1 VESCLKRAA
10 FLFYIRKKYFMYS
23 SYNEEALFMVLAIVG
38 VIFLVTIVIAI
49 FYLLTLSRTL
59 ALCAPQNRTIQ
70 PGQVWLM
77 LIPLFGIIWN
87 FIMVNRIADTLA
99 NEFRMRNIQS
109 NEQRPGYQAGIT
121 MAICGAIGIIPYI
134 GSIAGI
140 VQFIMWIIYW
150 VKMSGFKTQLEQTP
164 FQFSTMNANPNNYQ
178 YQNQNYGYQQP
189 QQPQQY
195 GNPYSNNPYNQNP
208 PPPPP
213 PNS

>member
-1 VESCLKRAA
+1 M
-10 FLFYIRKKYFMYS
+10 FP
-23 SYNEEALFMVLAIVG
+23 NEEAVFVLLAIVVIG
-38 VIFLVTIVIAI
+38 VLIGLVIAI

-59 ALCAPQNRTIQ
+59 AFCAPHNRTIQ

-77 LIPLFGIIWN
+77 LIPIFGIIWN

-99 NEFRMRNIQS
+99 NEFRMRNIPS
-109 NEQRPGYQAGIT
+109 NEQRPGYQVGIT
-121 MAICGAIGIIPYI
+121 MAICGAVGIIPYL

-140 VQFIMWIIYW
+140 VQLIMWIIYW
-150 VKMSGFKTQLEQTP
+150 VKMSGYKTQLEQTP
-164 FQFSTMNANPNNYQ
+164 FQFSNVNANPNNYQ
-178 YQNQNYGYQQP
+178 YQNQNYGYQQPQQP

-213 PNS
+213 PNA

>member
-1 VESCLKRAA
+1 
-10 FLFYIRKKYFMYS
+10 MYS
-23 SYNEEALFMVLAIVG
+23 SYNDDALVVLLAILG
-38 VIFLVTIVIAI
+38 IAFLIGIVIAI

-59 ALCAPQNRTIQ
+59 ALCAPQNRTIE
-70 PGQVWLM
+70 PGQVWLQ
-77 LIPLFGIIWN
+77 LIPIFGIIWN

-99 NEFRMRNIQS
+99 NEFRMRNIPS
-109 NEQRPGYQAGIT
+109 TEQRPGYQVGIT
-121 MAICGAIGIIPYI
+121 MAICGAVGFIPYI
-134 GSIAGI
+134 GTLAGI
-140 VQFIMWIIYW
+140 VQLIMWIIYW

-164 FQFSTMNANPNNYQ
+164 FQFSNMNPNPNNYQ

>member
-1 VESCLKRAA
+1 MKLYLI
-10 FLFYIRKKYFMYS
+10 FGFYGLGIT
-23 SYNEEALFMVLAIVG
+23 ELAIILVVLAIA
-38 VIFLVTIVIAI
+38 LVPSIL
-49 FYLLTLSRTL
+49 YLLTLSNTIKQ
-59 ALCAPQNRTIQ
+59 CSEHNRLIT

-77 LIPLFGIIWN
+77 LIPIFGIIWN

-99 NEFRMRNIQS
+99 NEFRMRNIPC
-109 NEQRPGYQAGIT
+109 NEQRPGYQVGIT
-121 MAICGAIGIIPYI
+121 MAICGAIGVIPYL

-140 VQFIMWIIYW
+140 VQLIMWIIYW
-150 VKMSGFKTQLEQTP
+150 VKMSGFKSQLEQTP
-164 FQFSTMNANPNNYQ
+164 FQFSNMNANPNNYQ